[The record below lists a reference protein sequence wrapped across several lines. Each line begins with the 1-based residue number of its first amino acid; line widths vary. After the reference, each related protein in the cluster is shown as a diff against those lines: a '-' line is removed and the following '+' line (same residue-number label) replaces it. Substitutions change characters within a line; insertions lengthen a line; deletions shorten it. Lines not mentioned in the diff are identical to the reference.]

1 MAKASKKAV
10 VAIPKKSFWTRA
22 YRQRALFLMALLP
35 VVFIFIFQ
43 YVPIYGILISFKN
56 YKGSKGV
63 WGSAWLKPFYQNF
76 LTFFKNVDCAKI
88 IWNTLKIGTLTLLF
102 TFPLPIVYALLINEM
117 RGKTYKKIVQTI
129 SYIPHFISI
138 VVVCSMLHGFCSQNG
153 FFNDIRVLFDLERVN
168 LNAGPTNFMIM
179 YILSAV
185 WQGVGWGSILY
196 LSALTNVDTSLYD
209 VANIDGANRWQKMK
223 NIAIPAI
230 MPTITIVLI
239 MNVGN
244 VLSSDYTKILLLQN
258 STNMEATETIATYVY
273 RVGILE
279 GRFSYSTAVN
289 LFQSIVCFILVYG
302 ANAIT
307 RKLSPENSMW

>member
-117 RGKTYKKIVQTI
+117 RDRK
-129 SYIPHFISI
+129 S
-138 VVVCSMLHGFCSQNG
+138 VV
-153 FFNDIRVLFDLERVN
+153 
-168 LNAGPTNFMIM
+168 
-179 YILSAV
+179 
-185 WQGVGWGSILY
+185 
-196 LSALTNVDTSLYD
+196 
-209 VANIDGANRWQKMK
+209 
-223 NIAIPAI
+223 
-230 MPTITIVLI
+230 
-239 MNVGN
+239 
-244 VLSSDYTKILLLQN
+244 
-258 STNMEATETIATYVY
+258 
-273 RVGILE
+273 
-279 GRFSYSTAVN
+279 
-289 LFQSIVCFILVYG
+289 
-302 ANAIT
+302 
-307 RKLSPENSMW
+307 